1 MSLEIVLAL
10 FEYLVLVLSI
20 SIHDAAE
27 TWTAARLGDPTAK
40 MLGRLTLNPARHYD
54 LWGTVIWPLLFLYQ
68 SPIVIGWGKD
78 VPVTARNLRKYSQ
91 VNLVH
96 LSGPAAQ
103 LLTATLCLIILLL
116 LKHAV
121 PAVSGVITTIAPL
134 YAFRA
139 PIVPPGALPPLF
151 PILLLLY
158 LGTLVN
164 VVLAVFNLIPLPTL
178 DGGKILRYFLPYNAA
193 RTYDEYS
200 LYITLGFF
208 LLTWRFNI
216 IVWLFSPVLNLYIT
230 ALNRL

>member
-10 FEYLVLVLSI
+10 FEYLVMVLSI

-27 TWTAARLGDPTAK
+27 AFTADRLGDPTAK
-40 MLGRLTLNPARHYD
+40 MLGRISLNPLRHYD

-78 VPVTARNLRKYSQ
+78 VPVTDRNLRRADQ
-91 VNLVH
+91 ANLIH
-96 LSGPAAQ
+96 LSGPVAQ
-103 LLTATLCLIILLL
+103 LLAAALCLFLLL
-116 LKHAV
+116 VIKHAV
-121 PAVSGVITTIAPL
+121 PGSAGIITTIAPL

-139 PIVPPGALPPLF
+139 AIVPPGALPPLF

-158 LGTLVN
+158 LGILVN

-178 DGGKILRYFLPYNAA
+178 DGGKILRFYLPYNAA
-193 RTYDEYS
+193 RLYDEYS
-200 LYITLGFF
+200 LYLTLGFF

-216 IVWLFSPVLNLYIT
+216 IVGLFTPVLAIYQSLLIH
-230 ALNRL
+230 L